1 MSHTL
6 PFLHRNA
13 RSRNITSAEI
23 REVYIEEITR
33 HLDGRVDREEFL
45 RKVMP

>member
-1 MSHTL
+1 MSHKL

-13 RSRNITSAEI
+13 RSRNISSAEI

-33 HLDGRVDREEFL
+33 GLPSRVDRREYL